1 MSKNNSAVKW
11 KVQRELNASG
21 DVFTAA
27 ALLYIWLDLSTWKH
41 FVGSWQEMGENFRTL
56 GLEIEDEMSSN
67 CCEGLSGNTLVAHV
81 MDRWPLTSMLVCFWN
96 RWNLGR
102 WKSPLKNSIKL
113 QKKFP
118 SALGRRR
125 ITAVGLSMEWRGPNV
140 KPMHTLVSPS
150 NALTQWIQAEGR
162 EEGANSLML
171 ESTSALNWFNL
182 LLQIYWID
190 LNPAVPDI
198 GPA

>member
-21 DVFTAA
+21 NVFTAA

-67 CCEGLSGNTLVAHV
+67 LCEGLSGNTLVAHV
-81 MDRWPLTSMLVCFWN
+81 MARWPLTSMLVCFWN

-102 WKSPLKNSIKL
+102 GSPLKNSIKL
-113 QKKFP
+113 QKKV
-118 SALGRRR
+118 SQCIGDEKNNGRGSLNGMTRTQCEADAYLGVPFQC
-125 ITAVGLSMEWRGPNV
+125 THSMN
-140 KPMHTLVSPS
+140 TS
-150 NALTQWIQAEGR
+150 GR
-162 EEGANSLML
+162 EGANSLML